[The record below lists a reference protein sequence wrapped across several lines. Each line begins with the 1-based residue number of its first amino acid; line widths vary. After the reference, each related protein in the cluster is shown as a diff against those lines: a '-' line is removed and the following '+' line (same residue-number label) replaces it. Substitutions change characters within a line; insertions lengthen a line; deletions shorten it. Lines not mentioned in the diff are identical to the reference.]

1 MSKIRTHIAEIPQKI
16 GEIITVKGHAQTV
29 RAQSSVAF
37 IVLREITGTV
47 QCVVERG
54 CAAFEKVKQI
64 TTESVISVTG
74 TVVKTP
80 STESGVEVH
89 VTELEIMSLAAP
101 TPIPVTTKGS
111 HEVTPEKAQD
121 WRFLSLRSPRGATIM
136 RAISAM
142 TAGYHQYLE
151 KRGFIEIQTPKIMAT
166 PSESRA
172 ELFKLEYFG
181 QTAYLAQSPQ
191 LFKQMAIASGLE
203 RVFEV
208 APAFRADHSFTT
220 RHATEFTS
228 FDGEMAYLDWH
239 DEWKIED
246 YV

>member
-16 GEIITVKGHAQTV
+16 GETITVKGHAQTI

-54 CAAFEKVKQI
+54 AVAFELAKQI

-74 TVVKTP
+74 TVIKTP
-80 STESGVEVH
+80 STESGFEIH
-89 VTELEIMSLAAP
+89 VSELEIISLAEV
-101 TPIPVTTKGS
+101 TPIPVTPKGS
-111 HEVTPEKAQD
+111 VEVTPEKAQD
-121 WRFLSLRSPRGATIM
+121 WRFLSLRAPRSATIM
-136 RAISAM
+136 RALSAM
-142 TAGYHQYLE
+142 TAGYHEYLE

-191 LFKQMAIASGLE
+191 LFK
-203 RVFEV
+203 
-208 APAFRADHSFTT
+208 
-220 RHATEFTS
+220 
-228 FDGEMAYLDWH
+228 
-239 DEWKIED
+239 
-246 YV
+246 